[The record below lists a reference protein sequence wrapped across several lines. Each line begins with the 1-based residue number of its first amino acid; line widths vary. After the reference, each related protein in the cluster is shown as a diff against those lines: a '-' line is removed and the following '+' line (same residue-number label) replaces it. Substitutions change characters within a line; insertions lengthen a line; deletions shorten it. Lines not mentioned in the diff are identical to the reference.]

1 MKGATER
8 IGCSLCFYPNKK
20 MKIPKIKED
29 ESLAMWRERLARE
42 FNLDDKMQ
50 ELIREVSIT
59 SYIQGTNTTIEI
71 LKKEGKL

>member
-1 MKGATER
+1 M
-8 IGCSLCFYPNKK
+8 N
-20 MKIPKIKED
+20 IPKIKED

-59 SYIQGTNTTIEI
+59 SYIHGTDAILDT
-71 LKKEGKL
+71 LKKEGKI